1 MLPYGFGKL
10 LLAHPRARYP
20 EGVFEREG
28 TVMHVSPGL
37 GTTFVPFRFFAR
49 PEATELV
56 LRCRLTM
63 EGHSVISP
71 EVLARY
77 AADAAAEVPGVHTKQ
92 RRGARVN
99 GLEVEVHVVIDYG
112 ASIPD
117 GRRRGAEARDRVPRP
132 DGGRQAHVGRRDRRR
147 RPALVRAPGSQA

>member
-1 MLPYGFGKL
+1 
-10 LLAHPRARYP
+10 
-20 EGVFEREG
+20 
-28 TVMHVSPGL
+28 
-37 GTTFVPFRFFAR
+37 
-49 PEATELV
+49 
-56 LRCRLTM
+56 M

-112 ASIPD
+112 ANIPEV
-117 GRRRGAEARDRVPRP
+117 AAQVQKRVTDYLGQMADVKPTAINVIVDDVQR
-132 DGGRQAHVGRRDRRR
+132 
-147 RPALVRAPGSQA
+147 